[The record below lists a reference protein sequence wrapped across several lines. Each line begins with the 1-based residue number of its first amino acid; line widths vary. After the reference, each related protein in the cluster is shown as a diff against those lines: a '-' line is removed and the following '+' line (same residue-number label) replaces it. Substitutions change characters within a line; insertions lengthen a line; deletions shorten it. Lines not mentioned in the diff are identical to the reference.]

1 MKKIDIKQ
9 TIEAWFDHKNILFVL
24 FTAVLLPVVY
34 LIVYFSGGTKFGFT
48 HLMYI
53 PIVLT
58 GIFYSAKFAVLIAI
72 IGGFMLGPIMPLDR
86 LIGDQQPLFSW
97 IFRTFMFV
105 VIGGFIGV
113 SSELLKSR
121 NYIIRR
127 LWSQNQETEIPNIRS
142 LSIVNQKK
150 YQASQLTMVTV
161 IINNFQSIIDV
172 FGVAV
177 YYRFL
182 SQTYEALKLS
192 TPEDALIIQDD
203 ANKFQ
208 LFIIGD
214 HIKTFVERIAE
225 ELNLPTEVDDV
236 PFYVDYAIGA
246 SLIPKDNLFPS
257 ISKYNESD
265 IAARFAQVNSQKY
278 VIYDE
283 KMIVQKQDFE
293 LLGTFSDALNAGEMY
308 QLFQP
313 VISLKDQSIQ
323 AIEALIRWEH
333 PEKGLIMPNQFIP
346 LVEATKLIHEL
357 TDWVIHQAAHR
368 IIDLDKE
375 NMNLKISINVSANNL
390 MNPDFAKR
398 TLEIIDSHK
407 ISPDRIELE
416 ITESVLMKNP
426 EQSQELLS
434 LFKSKGIKISLDDF
448 GIGYSSLSYLEKFP
462 IDTIKIDR
470 FFISQLTSNQVALEI
485 IKSTISMAHNLGF
498 KVVAEGIENKDT
510 EAILKELECDY
521 AQGYLFARPMHFSD
535 IVKRYKNK

>member
-1 MKKIDIKQ
+1 MKKIDVKAN
-9 TIEAWFDHKNILFVL
+9 IEAWFDHKNILFIII
-24 FTAVLLPVVY
+24 TAVLLPVVY
-34 LIVYFSGGTKFGFT
+34 LIVYFTGGTKFGFT

-53 PIVLT
+53 PVVLA
-58 GIFYSAKFAVLIAI
+58 GIFYSAKYAVLVAI
-72 IGGFMLGPIMPLDR
+72 IGGFILGPLMPLDVVFNE
-86 LIGDQQPLFSW
+86 QQDMFSW
-97 IFRTFMFV
+97 IFRLFMFV
-105 VIGGFIGV
+105 LIGGFIGV

-121 NYIIRR
+121 NYIIRT

-142 LSIVNQKK
+142 LSIVNEKK
-150 YQASQLTMVTV
+150 YKSSELTMVTI

-182 SQTYEALKLS
+182 AQTYQTLNAA
-192 TPEDALIIQDD
+192 TPNDALIIQDD

-208 LFIIGD
+208 LFVIGSE
-214 HIKTFVERIAE
+214 IRETVETIAE
-225 ELNLPTEVDDV
+225 ELNLPTQVDDV

-246 SLIPKDNLFPS
+246 SLIPKDNLFPK
-257 ISKYNESD
+257 IAQYNESD

-293 LLGTFSDALNAGEMY
+293 LLGTFSDALNAGQMY

-313 VISLKDQSIQ
+313 VIHLKDQTIE
-323 AIEALIRWEH
+323 AVEALIRWEH

-357 TDWVIHQAAHR
+357 TDWVIDRAMKR
-368 IIDLDKE
+368 INDFDKE
-375 NMNLKISINVSANNL
+375 KMNLKISINVSANNL
-390 MNPDFAKR
+390 LNPDFAQR
-398 TLEIIDSHK
+398 TLDIIESNHVN
-407 ISPDRIELE
+407 PDRVELE

-426 EQSQELLS
+426 EQSLTILNM
-434 LFKSKGIKISLDDF
+434 FKSKGIKISLDDF

-470 FFISQLTSNQVALEI
+470 FFISQLTNSQVALEI
-485 IKSTISMAHNLGF
+485 IKSTITMAHNLGF
-498 KVVAEGIENKDT
+498 KVVAEGVENKDT
-510 EAILKELECDY
+510 EAILNELGCDY

-535 IVKRYKNK
+535 IVKRYKK